1 MQNKSVRDQIITRA
15 KRCVVKIG
23 SALLTQDGKGL
34 DYQAIQDWAEQIVRL
49 KKQGIEIILVSSGA
63 VAEGMTRMGWTQR
76 PKALYELQAA
86 AAIGQ
91 MGLIQ
96 AYEANFSR
104 HHYHAAQILLTHDD
118 LDNRRRYLNARNTL
132 HTLLKLDAI
141 PIVNENDSVSYD
153 EIQLGDNDTLGAL
166 VANLIDADLYIIL
179 TDQQGLFDQDPRNN
193 PKAKLIREAQANDK
207 SLVNFAG
214 SAGTVF
220 GTGGMLT
227 KVTAAQRAAQ
237 SGCPTIIASG
247 RETKV
252 LERLYAQEHLG
263 TLLLADTNHLAAR
276 KQWLAG
282 QLKSRGTLW
291 LDQGAVT
298 ALAKTGKSLLAV
310 GVTEV
315 EGDFQQG
322 DMVTCMDSTG
332 KLIAKGLINYAS
344 DETRLIKGK
353 NSSEFNHILGFSDRP
368 ELIHRNNLVVYSIN
382 K

>member
-1 MQNKSVRDQIITRA
+1 MQNKPVRDQIIARA

-34 DYQAIQDWAEQIVRL
+34 DYEAIADWAEQIVHL

-96 AYEANFSR
+96 AYEANFSQ
-104 HHYHAAQILLTHDD
+104 HQYHAAQILLTHDD

-179 TDQQGLFDQDPRNN
+179 TDQQGLFDQDPRHN
-193 PKAKLIREAQANDK
+193 PDAKLIREAQANDK

-247 RETKV
+247 RERKI
-252 LERLYAQEHLG
+252 LERIYAQENLG
-263 TLLLADTNHLAAR
+263 TLLLADTNRLAAR

-298 ALAKTGKSLLAV
+298 ALTATGKSLLAI
-310 GVTEV
+310 GVTKV
-315 EGDFQQG
+315 DGNFQQG
-322 DMVTCMDSTG
+322 DMVTCMDTTG
-332 KLIAKGLINYAS
+332 QVIAKGLINYAS
-344 DETRLIKGK
+344 DETVLIKGK
-353 NSSEFNHILGFSDRP
+353 NSSEFTHILGFSDRP
-368 ELIHRNNLVVYSIN
+368 ELIHRNNLVVY
-382 K
+382 

>member
-1 MQNKSVRDQIITRA
+1 MQNESNRDQIISRA

-34 DYQAIQDWAEQIVRL
+34 DYGAIKDWAAQIVRL
-49 KKQGIEIILVSSGA
+49 KKQGIEIVLVSSGA
-63 VAEGMTRMGWTQR
+63 VAEGMTRMGWKQR

-96 AYEANFSR
+96 AYEANFSQ
-104 HHYHAAQILLTHDD
+104 HQYHAAQILLTHDD

-132 HTLLKLDAI
+132 QTLLKLDAI

-166 VANLIDADLYIIL
+166 VANLIDADLFIIL
-179 TDQQGLFDQDPRNN
+179 TDQAGLFDQDPRNN
-193 PKAKLIREAQANDK
+193 PAAKLIHEAKANDPQ
-207 SLVNFAG
+207 LLNFAG

-247 RETKV
+247 HERNI
-252 LERLYAQEHLG
+252 LERIYAKEPLG
-263 TLLLADTNHLAAR
+263 TLLLADTTRLAAR

-282 QLKSRGTLW
+282 QLKSRGTLC

-310 GVTEV
+310 GVTHV
-315 EGDFQQG
+315 
-322 DMVTCMDSTG
+322 
-332 KLIAKGLINYAS
+332 
-344 DETRLIKGK
+344 
-353 NSSEFNHILGFSDRP
+353 DR
-368 ELIHRNNLVVYSIN
+368 
-382 K
+382 